1 MTLKVGVDTIG
12 VAKASPDAS
21 YSRHGG
27 EARAR
32 PSHRAQYSYSYSCS
46 FQFHGPRAPEPH
58 DHEWASRVVAENKK
72 GSVAWSVHSGRCF
85 GEVRSGV
92 ALAVALAAELTP
104 IAGFT
109 PPRSL
114 HSGEQCLRA
123 RSILSHTDTHS
134 ATLAWTLRCAHRQ
147 RNASGQYQYE
157 PRAVSTKTPI

>member
-1 MTLKVGVDTIG
+1 MNGRRGSSLKI
-12 VAKASPDAS
+12 
-21 YSRHGG
+21 
-27 EARAR
+27 E
-32 PSHRAQYSYSYSCS
+32 
-46 FQFHGPRAPEPH
+46 
-58 DHEWASRVVAENKK
+58 K